1 MARLGGLTGRG
12 LFSLPALLGL
22 VLILGGCAKGTSDL
36 QLWVDEVKARR
47 GGEIPP
53 PPTRRTYQPFIYD
66 AEELVDGVMRPRR
79 DPFALN
85 VVEDQGQAEAGPR
98 PDPER
103 RREPLEEFPLDSL
116 AMVGTIGMGEG
127 IRALVQAPDKVVHV
141 IGVGNYMGRDHG
153 RINRISETEIELI
166 ELISDGAGSW
176 RERRVAVPLR
186 EQ

>member
-1 MARLGGLTGRG
+1 MSGRNLLGRRVSL
-12 LFSLPALLGL
+12 LAAIVAFSLS
-22 VLILGGCAKGTSDL
+22 VGGCAKGTADL
-36 QLWVDEVKARR
+36 QQWVDEVKARR

-53 PPTRRTYQPFIYD
+53 PPTRKTYQPFVYE

-85 VVEDQGQAEAGPR
+85 IVEEPQQAEGAPR

-116 AMVGTIGMGEG
+116 AMVGTIGKGEG
-127 IRALVQAPDKVVHV
+127 MQALIQAPDKVVHRV
-141 IGVGNYMGRDHG
+141 SVGNYMGRDHG
-153 RINRISETEIELI
+153 RITRISETEVELI

-176 RERRVAVPLR
+176 RERRIAVPLR